1 MELFYV
7 SCLMGYFYH
16 TPCASIFFFS
26 IIMSMVFFFFCSYS

>member
-7 SCLMGYFYH
+7 SCVIGYFYR

-26 IIMSMVFFFFCSYS
+26 FVMSMVFSFL